1 MVRTVLNWLI
11 TNKEWVFS
19 GIGIFIIGLFFTSKA
34 VKRNK
39 QKQKLGDNSFGIQA
53 NGDVKI
59 NINKDE
65 EDE

>member
-1 MVRTVLNWLI
+1 MRTVLNWLI

-65 EDE
+65 ENE

>member
-1 MVRTVLNWLI
+1 MRTVLNWLI

-34 VKRNK
+34 IKRNK

-65 EDE
+65 ENE

>member
-1 MVRTVLNWLI
+1 MERIIIWIV

-39 QKQKLGDNSFGIQA
+39 QKQKLGDHSFGIQA

-65 EDE
+65 ENE